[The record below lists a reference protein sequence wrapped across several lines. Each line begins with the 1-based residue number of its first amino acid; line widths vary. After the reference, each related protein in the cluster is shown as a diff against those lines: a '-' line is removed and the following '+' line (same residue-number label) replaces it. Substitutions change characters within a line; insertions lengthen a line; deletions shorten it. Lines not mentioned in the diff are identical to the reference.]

1 MMSAVKKLLAA
12 RHRLATQ
19 LYAALSFT
27 GLVTITAILV
37 AWQSFDRIDETQ
49 RRVNEESFPEM
60 VSAFGIAQTSGS
72 LVAAAPRLTSA
83 PTRED
88 LEIVIAEVSDVRR
101 EFEKQLGDLMQF
113 DLGEGSIRV
122 DQYSSE
128 LIENIDAIEA
138 SMREL
143 LGVRV
148 RSVEFRTQ
156 LAEMEKQVRM
166 DLLPEVDAQFFYS
179 VTGYTELDAEPDP
192 KDVHL
197 SVPEIDRYR
206 HLTNLEKGANVA
218 VQLLATSVIIN
229 DQAQLEPLR
238 EQFESAFDGIQSSL
252 ERLNEPDVEDRVS
265 PLFEKLEDLGFG
277 PGNGFEIRDMEI
289 ELENRQR
296 ELLQNNRLIAV
307 ELVNNVELL
316 VGAVS
321 ESVADAS
328 QATQRAVQTTRTL
341 LLALGF
347 GGLAGALMIAWLFV
361 GRFLLRRLEALSTR
375 MRGMARGEL
384 EEAVD
389 MSGRD
394 EIAEMASALEIFRR
408 HALQVQRL
416 GLVENLA
423 NELQEKNATLETVL
437 EDLKKAQNQIVMR
450 EKLAALGEL
459 TAGVAHEIK
468 NPLNF
473 VKNFSEASRELL
485 EELEEVAEDETMDE
499 EERKEEIESIHGL
512 LNDNLKRILEH
523 SGRANRIVHDMLRMG
538 RGGGFQRTEINTL
551 VDEHA
556 KLAYHGAR
564 ATTEGFNLTLKS
576 EFDENAGRPEVISQ
590 DLGRVIL
597 NMVSN
602 ACYATHDK
610 RLKLEEKMGSSQ
622 TGYSPELR
630 LGTKRE
636 GDMVRITI
644 RDNGSGMPPE
654 VKDKIFNP
662 FFTTKPTD
670 QGTGLGLSLSN
681 DIILQHGGSIS
692 VESKDGEFTEMTIM
706 IPDSPPKELQ
716 GAT

>member
-1 MMSAVKKLLAA
+1 MMGAIKKLLAA
-12 RHRLATQ
+12 RYRLATQ

-27 GLVTITAILV
+27 GLVTVAAILV

-83 PTRED
+83 STRED
-88 LEIVIAEVSDVRR
+88 LEAVIAEVSDVRR
-101 EFEKQLGDLMQF
+101 EFEKQLGNLMQF

-143 LGVRV
+143 LGLRA
-148 RSVEFRTQ
+148 RSVEFRMQ

-166 DLLPEVDAQFFYS
+166 DLLPEVDRQFFYS

-192 KDVHL
+192 VDVHL
-197 SVPEIDRYR
+197 SVQEIDRYR

-252 ERLNEPDVEDRVS
+252 ERLNQPEVEDRVS
-265 PLFEKLEDLGFG
+265 PLFGRLENMGFG
-277 PGNGFEIRDMEI
+277 LGNGFEIRDMEI
-289 ELENRQR
+289 EMENRQR
-296 ELLQNNRLIAV
+296 ELLHNNRLIAV

-321 ESVADAS
+321 NSVADAS
-328 QATQRAVQTTRTL
+328 KATEGAVQTTRTL

-347 GGLAGALMIAWLFV
+347 GGLAGAFMIAWLFV
-361 GRFLLRRLEALSTR
+361 GRFLLQRLESLSTR

-389 MSGRD
+389 ISGRD

-423 NELQEKNATLETVL
+423 NELQEKNAALETVL

-485 EELEEVAEDETMDE
+485 EELEEVAEDKTMDE

-564 ATTEGFNLTLKS
+564 ATTDGFNLTLKS
-576 EFDENAGRPEVISQ
+576 DYDEDAGKPEVISQ

-610 RLKLEEKMGSSQ
+610 RLKLEEKMGASQ
-622 TGYSPELR
+622 TGYNPELK

-636 GDMVRITI
+636 GDMIRITI

-681 DIILQHGGSIS
+681 DIVMQHGGSIS
-692 VESKDGEFTEMTIM
+692 VESKDGEFTEMSIM
-706 IPDSPPKELQ
+706 IPDSPPQELRD
-716 GAT
+716 AS

>member
-1 MMSAVKKLLAA
+1 MMAAMKKLLAA
-12 RHRLATQ
+12 RHRIATQ

-27 GLVTITAILV
+27 GLVTVAAILV
-37 AWQSFDRIDETQ
+37 AWQSFEQIDETQ
-49 RRVNEESFPEM
+49 KRVTEESFPEL
-60 VSAFGIAQTSGS
+60 VSAFGIAQTTGS

-83 PTRED
+83 STLDE
-88 LEIVIAEVSDVRR
+88 LEAVIMEVSGVKQV
-101 EFEKQLGDLMQF
+101 FEEQLGDLMQF
-113 DLGEGSIRV
+113 GFGGGSGQV
-122 DQYSSE
+122 VEFSME
-128 LIENIDAIEA
+128 LIENIGAIEA

-143 LGVRV
+143 LELRA
-148 RSVEFRTQ
+148 RSAEFRLQ

-166 DLLPEVDAQFFYS
+166 DLLPEVDNQFFYS
-179 VTGYTELDAEPDP
+179 VTGFTELDSDPDP

-197 SVPEIDRYR
+197 SVLEIDRYR

-252 ERLNEPDVEDRVS
+252 ERLNQPEVESHVS
-265 PLFEKLEDLGFG
+265 PLFEKLADLGFS
-277 PGNGFEIRDMEI
+277 PGNGFDIRYLEI
-289 ELENRQR
+289 ELEEQQR
-296 ELLQNNRLIAV
+296 ELLQSNRSIAV
-307 ELVNNVELL
+307 ELVNDVELL
-316 VGAVS
+316 VGAS
-321 ESVADAS
+321 NESVAEAS
-328 QATQRAVQTTRTL
+328 QATERAVQTTRTL
-341 LLALGF
+341 LLALGI
-347 GGLAGALMIAWLFV
+347 GGLSGALLIAWLFI
-361 GRFLLRRLEALSTR
+361 GRFLLTRLESLSIR

-389 MSGRD
+389 VSGRD

-423 NELQEKNATLETVL
+423 NELQEKNAALETVL

-564 ATTEGFNLTLKS
+564 ATTDGFNLTLKS
-576 EFDENAGRPEVISQ
+576 EFDENAGKPEVISQ

-622 TGYSPELR
+622 TGYSPELK

-636 GDMVRITI
+636 GDMIRITI

-681 DIILQHGGSIS
+681 DIILQHGGSIA
-692 VESKDGEFTEMTIM
+692 VESKDGEFTEMIIM

-716 GAT
+716 DAI

>member
-252 ERLNEPDVEDRVS
+252 ERLDEPDVEDRVS

>member
-1 MMSAVKKLLAA
+1 MMGAIKKLLAA
-12 RHRLATQ
+12 RYRLATQ

-27 GLVTITAILV
+27 GLVTVAAILV

-83 PTRED
+83 STRED
-88 LEIVIAEVSDVRR
+88 LEAVIAEVSDVRR
-101 EFEKQLGDLMQF
+101 EFEKQFGNLMQF

-143 LGVRV
+143 LGLRA
-148 RSVEFRTQ
+148 RSAEFRMQ

-166 DLLPEVDAQFFYS
+166 DLLPEVDRQFFYS

-192 KDVHL
+192 VDVHL
-197 SVPEIDRYR
+197 SVQEIDRYR

-229 DQAQLEPLR
+229 DKAQLEPLR

-252 ERLNEPDVEDRVS
+252 ERLNQPEVEDRVS
-265 PLFEKLEDLGFG
+265 PLFGRLEDMGFG

-289 ELENRQR
+289 EMENRQR
-296 ELLQNNRLIAV
+296 ELLHNNRLIAV

-321 ESVADAS
+321 NSVAAAS
-328 QATQRAVQTTRTL
+328 KATEGAVQTTRTL

-347 GGLAGALMIAWLFV
+347 GGLAGAFMIAWLFV
-361 GRFLLRRLEALSTR
+361 GRFLLQRLESLSTR

-389 MSGRD
+389 ISGRD

-423 NELQEKNATLETVL
+423 NELQEKNAALETVL

-485 EELEEVAEDETMDE
+485 EELEEVAEDKTMDE

-564 ATTEGFNLTLKS
+564 ATTDGFNLTLKS
-576 EFDENAGRPEVISQ
+576 DYDEDAGKPEVISQ

-610 RLKLEEKMGSSQ
+610 RLKLEEKMGASQ
-622 TGYSPELR
+622 TGYNPELR

-636 GDMVRITI
+636 GDMIRITI

-681 DIILQHGGSIS
+681 DIVMQHGGSIS
-692 VESKDGEFTEMTIM
+692 VESKDGEFTEMSIM
-706 IPDSPPKELQ
+706 IPDSPPQELRD
-716 GAT
+716 AS

>member
-1 MMSAVKKLLAA
+1 MSAVKKLLAA

-485 EELEEVAEDETMDE
+485 EELEEVADDETMDE

>member
-1 MMSAVKKLLAA
+1 MMGAIKKLLAA
-12 RHRLATQ
+12 RYRLATQ

-27 GLVTITAILV
+27 GLVTVAAILV

-83 PTRED
+83 STRED
-88 LEIVIAEVSDVRR
+88 LEAVIAEVSDVRR
-101 EFEKQLGDLMQF
+101 EFEKQLGNLMQF

-143 LGVRV
+143 LGLRA
-148 RSVEFRTQ
+148 RSVEFRMQ

-166 DLLPEVDAQFFYS
+166 DLLPEVDRQFFYS

-192 KDVHL
+192 VDVHL
-197 SVPEIDRYR
+197 SVQEIDRYR

-252 ERLNEPDVEDRVS
+252 ERLNQPEVEDRVS
-265 PLFEKLEDLGFG
+265 PLFGRLENMGFG
-277 PGNGFEIRDMEI
+277 LGNGFEIRDMEI
-289 ELENRQR
+289 EMENRQR
-296 ELLQNNRLIAV
+296 ELLHNNRLIAV

-321 ESVADAS
+321 NSVADAS
-328 QATQRAVQTTRTL
+328 KATEGAVQTTRTL

-347 GGLAGALMIAWLFV
+347 GGLAGAFMIAWLFV
-361 GRFLLRRLEALSTR
+361 GRFLLQRLESLSTR

-389 MSGRD
+389 ISGRD

-423 NELQEKNATLETVL
+423 NELQEKNAALETVL

-485 EELEEVAEDETMDE
+485 EELEEVAEDKTMDE

-564 ATTEGFNLTLKS
+564 ATTDGFNLTLKS
-576 EFDENAGRPEVISQ
+576 DYDEDAGKPEVISQ

-610 RLKLEEKMGSSQ
+610 RLKLEEKMGASQ
-622 TGYSPELR
+622 TGYNPELK

-636 GDMVRITI
+636 GDMIRITI

-681 DIILQHGGSIS
+681 DIVMQHGGSIS
-692 VESKDGEFTEMTIM
+692 VESKDGEFTEMSIM

-716 GAT
+716 

>member
-321 ESVADAS
+321 ESVADAA
-328 QATQRAVQTTRTL
+328 QATERAVQTTRTL

-473 VKNFSEASRELL
+473 VKNFSEASKELL

-610 RLKLEEKMGSSQ
+610 RLKLEEQMGSSQ

-636 GDMVRITI
+636 GDMIRITI

-706 IPDSPPKELQ
+706 IPDSPPKELR
-716 GAT
+716 GAS

>member
-1 MMSAVKKLLAA
+1 
-12 RHRLATQ
+12 
-19 LYAALSFT
+19 
-27 GLVTITAILV
+27 
-37 AWQSFDRIDETQ
+37 
-49 RRVNEESFPEM
+49 
-60 VSAFGIAQTSGS
+60 
-72 LVAAAPRLTSA
+72 
-83 PTRED
+83 
-88 LEIVIAEVSDVRR
+88 
-101 EFEKQLGDLMQF
+101 
-113 DLGEGSIRV
+113 
-122 DQYSSE
+122 
-128 LIENIDAIEA
+128 
-138 SMREL
+138 
-143 LGVRV
+143 
-148 RSVEFRTQ
+148 
-156 LAEMEKQVRM
+156 
-166 DLLPEVDAQFFYS
+166 
-179 VTGYTELDAEPDP
+179 
-192 KDVHL
+192 
-197 SVPEIDRYR
+197 
-206 HLTNLEKGANVA
+206 
-218 VQLLATSVIIN
+218 
-229 DQAQLEPLR
+229 
-238 EQFESAFDGIQSSL
+238 
-252 ERLNEPDVEDRVS
+252 
-265 PLFEKLEDLGFG
+265 
-277 PGNGFEIRDMEI
+277 
-289 ELENRQR
+289 
-296 ELLQNNRLIAV
+296 
-307 ELVNNVELL
+307 
-316 VGAVS
+316 
-321 ESVADAS
+321 
-328 QATQRAVQTTRTL
+328 
-341 LLALGF
+341 
-347 GGLAGALMIAWLFV
+347 
-361 GRFLLRRLEALSTR
+361 
-375 MRGMARGEL
+375 MARGEL

-389 MSGRD
+389 VSGRD

-423 NELQEKNATLETVL
+423 NELQEKNAALETVL

-485 EELEEVAEDETMDE
+485 EELEEVAEDKTMDE

-576 EFDENAGRPEVISQ
+576 EFDEDAGKPEVISQ

-622 TGYSPELR
+622 TGYNPELR

-636 GDMVRITI
+636 GDMIRITV

-681 DIILQHGGSIS
+681 DIVMQHGGSIS
-692 VESKDGEFTEMTIM
+692 VESKDGEFTEMSIM
-706 IPDSPPKELQ
+706 IPDSPPQELRD
-716 GAT
+716 AS

>member
-1 MMSAVKKLLAA
+1 MIGAVKKLLAA
-12 RHRLATQ
+12 RHRIATQ

-27 GLVTITAILV
+27 GLVTVAAILV
-37 AWQSFDRIDETQ
+37 ALQSFERIDETQ
-49 RRVNEESFPEM
+49 KRVTEVSFPEM

-83 PTRED
+83 STPED
-88 LEIVIAEVSDVRR
+88 LEAVIAEVSDVRR
-101 EFEKQLGDLMQF
+101 EFEQQLGNLMQF
-113 DLGEGSIRV
+113 DDLGEGSLRV
-122 DQYSSE
+122 AELRGD

-138 SMREL
+138 SMHEL
-143 LGVRV
+143 LELRA
-148 RSVEFRTQ
+148 RSAEFRVQ
-156 LAEMEKQVRM
+156 LAEMEKQARM
-166 DLLPEVDAQFFYS
+166 DLLPEVDNQFFYS
-179 VTGYTELDAEPDP
+179 VTGYTELGSEPDP
-192 KDVHL
+192 KNIHL
-197 SVPEIDRYR
+197 SVSEVDRYR
-206 HLTNLEKGANVA
+206 HLTNLEKGANLA

-252 ERLNEPDVEDRVS
+252 ERLNQPEVKDRVS
-265 PLFEKLEDLGFG
+265 PLFGKLAELGFDA
-277 PGNGFEIRDMEI
+277 GNGFEIRYREI
-289 ELENRQR
+289 ELEDRQR

-316 VGAVS
+316 VGTANN
-321 ESVADAS
+321 SVTDAA
-328 QATQRAVQTTRTL
+328 QATERAVQTTRTL
-341 LLALGF
+341 LLALGI
-347 GGLAGALMIAWLFV
+347 GGLAGALLIAWLFV
-361 GRFLLRRLEALSTR
+361 GRFLLRRLESLSTR

-389 MSGRD
+389 VSGRD

-423 NELQEKNATLETVL
+423 NELQDKNAALETVL
-437 EDLKKAQNQIVMR
+437 ADLKKAQNQIVMR

-485 EELEEVAEDETMDE
+485 EELDEVAEDETMDE

-551 VDEHA
+551 VEEHA

-576 EFDENAGRPEVISQ
+576 DYDENAGKPEVISQ

-610 RLKLEEKMGSSQ
+610 RLKLEKKMGASQ
-622 TGYSPELR
+622 TGYNPELK

-636 GDMVRITI
+636 GDMVRIII

-681 DIILQHGGSIS
+681 DIVMQHGGSIS
-692 VESKDGEFTEMTIM
+692 VESKDGEFTEMSIM

-716 GAT
+716 